1 MATQTYRVAMIGAG
15 TIVQVGHIPNFQA
28 VPNATVEAIC
38 DVNEERAK
46 AVAAEKNVPQVFT
59 DYEKMLADVK
69 PDITVI
75 ATPNIFHKPMA
86 LAALNAGS
94 HVLCEKPLAL
104 TYADA
109 KGMMDL
115 AAAKGLTVNVGSHY
129 RWSDAVRAAK
139 GQADAG
145 FYGEIYAARTV
156 WHRRAGI
163 PGFGSWF
170 TRRSL
175 AGGGSLLD
183 IGIHALDRALFIMDY
198 PTPITVSGVTFSKL
212 GPQGIGLGGWGSDI
226 HKPTDSSQFD
236 VDDLSWALVR
246 FADGSAIQ
254 LQVSWAVNHAQQFVT
269 EIYGTKGGA
278 SVGDQDQVTLYTI
291 LNRQQSDIELDVS
304 RSGKSSYTHLVDNF
318 VRYLD
323 GDESAEI
330 ITPEQS
336 LTSVKIIEGVLRSA
350 NEGREIRMDE
360 LEMEMLS

>member
-1 MATQTYRVAMIGAG
+1 MANQQHRVAIIGAG
-15 TIVQVGHIPNFQA
+15 KIVQVGHIPNFQTI
-28 VPNATVEAIC
+28 PNVTVEALC
-38 DVNEERAK
+38 DVNEERVK
-46 AVAAEKNVPQVFT
+46 AIAAEKNIPQTFT
-59 DYEKMLADVK
+59 DYKTMLGAVK

-75 ATPNIFHKPMA
+75 ATPNVFHHPMA
-86 LAALNAGS
+86 MAALNAGS

-104 TYADA
+104 SYAHA
-109 KGMMDL
+109 KEMMDL
-115 AAAKGLTVNVGSHY
+115 AAAKELTVNVGSHY
-129 RWSDAVRAAK
+129 RWSDAIRAAK
-139 GQADAG
+139 QQADAG
-145 FYGEIYAARTV
+145 FYGDIYAARTI

-198 PTPITVSGVTFSKL
+198 PTPVTVSGVTFSKM
-212 GPQGIGLGGWGSDI
+212 GTQGIGLGRWGSDI
-226 HKPTDSSQFD
+226 SAPDSGAIFD

-246 FADGSAIQ
+246 FANGAALQ
-254 LQVSWAVNHAQQFVT
+254 LQVSWAVNHAPQFVT

-291 LNRQQSDIELDVS
+291 LNGQQADIALDVV
-304 RSGKSSYTHLVDNF
+304 RSGKNSYQHLVQNF
-318 VRYLD
+318 IRYLD
-323 GDESAEI
+323 GDKTAEV

-350 NEGREIRMDE
+350 TEGREIRIDE
-360 LEMEMLS
+360 L

>member
-1 MATQTYRVAMIGAG
+1 MANQQHRVAIIGAG
-15 TIVQVGHIPNFQA
+15 KIVQVGHIPNFQTI
-28 VPNATVEAIC
+28 PNVTVEALC
-38 DVNEERAK
+38 DVNEERVK
-46 AVAAEKNVPQVFT
+46 AIAAEKNIPQTFT
-59 DYEKMLADVK
+59 DYKKMLTEVQ

-86 LAALNAGS
+86 MDALEAGS

-109 KGMMDL
+109 KEMMEL
-115 AAAKGLTVNVGSHY
+115 AMAKGLTINVGSHY
-129 RWSDAVRAAK
+129 RWSDAVRATKA
-139 GQADAG
+139 QADADFFG
-145 FYGEIYAARTV
+145 DIYAVRTV
-156 WHRRAGI
+156 WHRRSGI

-198 PTPITVSGVTFSKL
+198 PTPVTVSGVTFSKL
-212 GPQGIGLGGWGSDI
+212 GTQGMGLGRWGSDI
-226 HKPTDSSQFD
+226 SAPDSGAIFD

-246 FADGSAIQ
+246 FSNGAALQ
-254 LQVSWAVNHAQQFVT
+254 LQVSWAVNNKDQFYT

-278 SVGDQDQVTLYTI
+278 LVGDQDQVELYTN
-291 LNRQQSDIELDVS
+291 LNGQQSDIQVKVP
-304 RSGKSSYTHLVDNF
+304 RSGIGSYQHLINNF

-323 GDESAEI
+323 GDPTAEI
-330 ITPEQS
+330 VTPEQA

-350 NEGREIRMDE
+350 TEKREVTLDQ
-360 LEMEMLS
+360 L